1 MAWADAA
8 ACPAPQALL
17 TMAPDPQPISLKPP
31 SPGLPAAPVQP
42 SVAVVIPAYRVTRHV
57 LGVIAAI
64 GPGVQRI
71 FVVDDACPEHSGDH
85 VQQHCA
91 DPRVQ
96 VLRHTRNQGVGGA
109 VMTGYRAGLEAGFD
123 ILVKVDGDGQMDP
136 ALIDRFVAPLRAGR
150 ADYAKGNRF
159 FDLEQ
164 IHQMPRTRLLGN
176 AVLSFMAKLST
187 GYWDLFDPTNGY
199 TAIHRAAASRLN
211 FDKISRRYF
220 FETDM
225 LFRLNTLRAVVV
237 DVPMDA
243 RYGDETSNLRI
254 SRIVGEFMVK
264 HARNFLKRVFY
275 NYYLRDM
282 SLASL
287 QLPLGLLMMGFGA
300 VFGGV
305 QWLHSLATG
314 LPATAGTV
322 MLAGLPLLAGL
333 QFVLAFVGHDMAQV
347 PRLPLQTFWPHSRQD
362 RP

>member
-1 MAWADAA
+1 
-8 ACPAPQALL
+8 
-17 TMAPDPQPISLKPP
+17 
-31 SPGLPAAPVQP
+31 
-42 SVAVVIPAYRVTRHV
+42 
-57 LGVIAAI
+57 
-64 GPGVQRI
+64 
-71 FVVDDACPEHSGDH
+71 
-85 VQQHCA
+85 
-91 DPRVQ
+91 
-96 VLRHTRNQGVGGA
+96 
-109 VMTGYRAGLEAGFD
+109 
-123 ILVKVDGDGQMDP
+123 
-136 ALIDRFVAPLRAGR
+136 
-150 ADYAKGNRF
+150 
-159 FDLEQ
+159 
-164 IHQMPRTRLLGN
+164 
-176 AVLSFMAKLST
+176 MAKLST

-300 VFGGV
+300 VFGSV